1 MSAKH
6 IAPTLSPLA
15 AVIADRAAKRA
26 VLATLECAGLT
37 PEQIA
42 EHERKAA
49 ARCASDEG
57 EIHAALSFNNN
68 NERLNVG
75 RECNEIVRSAFPDN
89 ASKTGKTLPHAQTKA
104 IIVASV
110 AVMRAI
116 EGLSP
121 EDADLVRAIIL
132 CEARNL
138 SLALSGAR
146 GKITELAPLAGALLT
161 VK

>member
-6 IAPTLSPLA
+6 TTPTLSPLA

-37 PEQIA
+37 SEQIA

-49 ARCASDEG
+49 ARAASDDG
-57 EIHAALSFNNN
+57 EINVALSFNSNG
-68 NERLNVG
+68 ERLNVG
-75 RECNEIVRSAFPDN
+75 RVCNEIVRSAFPDN
-89 ASKTGKTLPHAQTKA
+89 TSKTGKTLPHAQTKA
-104 IIVASV
+104 IIIASV
-110 AVMRAI
+110 AMMRAI

-121 EDADLVRAIIL
+121 EDADLARTIIM

-138 SLALSGAR
+138 SLAIADAKGS
-146 GKITELAPLAGALLT
+146 ITERAPLAGGLLA
-161 VK
+161 VR